1 MKAKAVKLDGELHNK
16 ILSLA
21 ATNKISMREQLDQLV
36 KQGFIWR
43 SLLKSP
49 ILKRARELSI
59 EAGAPELSMA
69 EFIQVIIRQYY
80 REQGYEL

>member
-36 KQGFIWR
+36 KQGLIWR

-80 REQGYEL
+80 RERGYEL